1 MIYQLRQ
8 MLEFK
13 IFNIPVKVEPWFWI
27 VLALLGGA
35 IGADSKSA
43 LLQILM
49 FLAAGFISILVHEL
63 GHALTARHFGHRVR
77 ILLHGFGGLA
87 FYQGGGHTRKRTF
100 LITAAGPAIQIVLGL
115 LALALF
121 NQFGGMSRPTR
132 EFLWI
137 LYWISFVWALLNLLP
152 ILPLDGGRL
161 LESILGPG
169 RIRLTLTISMATAVL
184 VCLLCLS
191 SGRIFG
197 AMLTG
202 IFAYESYKGLRQ
214 LSYR

>member
-1 MIYQLRQ
+1 VTYQLRQ
-8 MLEFK
+8 MFEFK

-27 VLALLGGA
+27 VLALIGGA
-35 IGADSKSA
+35 TGADSKAA

-49 FLAAGFISILVHEL
+49 FIVAGFISILVHEL
-63 GHALTARHFGHRVR
+63 GHALTARHFGHRVN

-87 FYQGGGHTRKRTF
+87 FYQGGGQTRQRTF
-100 LITAAGPAIQIVLGL
+100 LITAAGPAIQIALGL
-115 LALALF
+115 VVLAF
-121 NQFGGMSRPTR
+121 YNQFDGISTPSRQ
-132 EFLWI
+132 FLWI
-137 LYWISFVWALLNLLP
+137 LYWISFVWAILNLLP

-169 RIRLTLTISMATAVL
+169 RIRLTLTISLTVAAL
-184 VCLLCLS
+184 VCLFCLS

-202 IFAYESYKGLRQ
+202 MFAYESYKGLKQ